1 MLISDAKGLVTKDRI
16 LIYIDGQLFGA
27 IPLTNRTFP
36 LLSHLLN
43 NDESTAIFE
52 KFFDMQISIFKAGN
66 YVKIKLSDSDGKLTD
81 KTILSRFE
89 FLSLL
94 ESIALEA
101 RSTGEFSYKYI
112 FIDEVEKAVEKYK
125 ETSEYSEIFDDYNF
139 LRFSKE
145 DAE

>member
-1 MLISDAKGLVTKDRI
+1 MLVSDIKGLATKDRI

-27 IPLTNRTFP
+27 IPLTNRTFH

-43 NDESTAIFE
+43 NDESTAVFQE
-52 KFFDMQISIFKAGN
+52 FCDMQISVFKAGN
-66 YVKIKLSDSDGKLTD
+66 YVKMKLSDTDGKVIK

-125 ETSEYSEIFDDYNF
+125 KTPEYSEIFDEYNF
-139 LRFSKE
+139 LIGSRE
-145 DAE
+145 DIE